1 MLRLLLLLFFA
12 ASATL
17 HAADEPK
24 KKALVPIATVD
35 LKRTTPVS
43 FEKEILPLFAG
54 KCQACHAGKI
64 VEGKLDLSTYA
75 SLMKGGE
82 HGVMVQPNKPDDSYL
97 YRRAGHIIGPVM
109 PPKSDGDPFTP
120 EELGVLRLWIN
131 QGAKPPAVD
140 GRIQRIVNL
149 NLPPALL
156 KPVRAVAIHPEKTIV
171 ATGRS
176 NQLHIYDA
184 KTGDYLKTWT
194 DTELKTPSGQ
204 PANAAHISLI
214 ESMTFSP
221 DCKTLATGSFREV
234 TLWDVVKGTPRLR
247 INGFADRVVAIA
259 YSPDGKL
266 IATAGGAPTEDGEV
280 RVFDANGSNPRT
292 IANAHTDTV
301 FGLAFHPNST
311 LLATAGSDRYVKV
324 FDVTTLKLV
333 KTFEGHT
340 NHVLDVGW
348 ASDGKKLVSC
358 GADVDKM
365 VKVWDYEKGE
375 KVRDITSNQ
384 KQATRLQFAG
394 KSSVFL
400 LCAGDGSAKLW
411 NAENANQQKSFD
423 SGKEYLHA
431 AAVSPDGKLVA
442 TGGEEGIVRLFNAE
456 TAQLVKALLPPG
468 AEVKKESQEKKK

>member
-1 MLRLLLLLFFA
+1 MLRYTSILLLTT
-12 ASATL
+12 ATL
-17 HAADEPK
+17 FAADEPK
-24 KKALVPIATVD
+24 KKAPVPIATVD
-35 LKRTTPVS
+35 LKRTTAVS
-43 FEKEILPLFAG
+43 FEKEILPLFAA
-54 KCQACHAGKI
+54 KCQACHAGKV

-82 HGVMVQPNKPDDSYL
+82 HGVMIAPNKPDDSYL
-97 YRRAGHIIGPVM
+97 YKRAGHITGPIM
-109 PPKSDGDPFTP
+109 PPKTDGDPFTP
-120 EELGVLRLWIN
+120 EELSLLRLWIS

-140 GRIQRIVNL
+140 GKIQRVVNL
-149 NLPPALL
+149 NLPPALI
-156 KPVRAVAIHPEKTIV
+156 KPVRAVAIHPDKTIV
-171 ATGRS
+171 ASGRS

-184 KTGDYLKTWT
+184 KTGEYQKTWT
-194 DTELKTPSGQ
+194 DAELKTTSGQ

-214 ESMTFSP
+214 ESMAFSP
-221 DCKTLATGSFREV
+221 DGKTLATGSYREM
-234 TLWDVVKGTPRLR
+234 TLWDVAKGTPRAR
-247 INGFADRVVAIA
+247 ITGFADRVVAIA
-259 YSPDGKL
+259 YSPDGKM

-280 RVFDANGSNPRT
+280 KLFDANGGSPRL
-292 IANAHTDTV
+292 IPNAHTDTV

-324 FDVTTLKLV
+324 FDVTTLKLA

-348 ASDGKKLVSC
+348 AAEGKKLVSC

-394 KSSVFL
+394 KTSLFL
-400 LCAGDGSAKLW
+400 LTAGDGSAKIW
-411 NAENANQQKSFD
+411 NAENAGQQKSFD
-423 SGKEYLHA
+423 SGKEYLYA
-431 AAVSPDGKLVA
+431 AAISTDGKLVA

-456 TAQLVKALLPPG
+456 NSQLIKAMQPTD
-468 AEVKKESQEKKK
+468 AKEQKK